1 MLQALQEH
9 QEWQDVLYCNT
20 YISQIRSFV
29 LFIPHWFSSLTTA
42 HKICYYKAKPKT
54 DTAKEEELL

>member
-9 QEWQDVLYCNT
+9 QDWQDVLHCNT
-20 YISQIRSFV
+20 YISQIHSFL
-29 LFIPHWFSSLTTA
+29 LFIPHWFLCLLTA
-42 HKICYYKAKPKT
+42 HKIYYYKANPMI